1 MMFKVCRLG
10 LPIMFFA
17 LMIVARA
24 GADDWPQWRGPGR
37 DGVWKESGVVSAFAG
52 QRLPLKWSAAIG
64 PGYSGP
70 SVANGR
76 VYITD
81 RLIEPKQ
88 IERVHCF
95 DAENG
100 QAVWSYTYDCMYEGV
115 GYEAGPR
122 ATVTVQGGRAFALG
136 SMGYLHVFD
145 AATGELLWNSRLN
158 ERFQI
163 DMPIWGIAAAPLVY
177 GQLVILHIGGKDGAC
192 VVALDVATGEE
203 VWRALNDRGSY
214 SAPIITRQAGQDVL
228 VVWTGDHVAG
238 LDPQTGHVHWQSPM
252 PPKNMVIGIATP
264 VVDQGQVF
272 VTSFYDGSKMVS
284 LSSNELTATE
294 AWRSRGQDEKNTLAL
309 HSIIATPMLRDGY
322 IYGVDSYGELR
333 CLNAATGERIWEDK
347 TATPPDRWSNIHMV
361 QNGDTTWMFNELGE
375 LIIARLSPAGF
386 QQISRAKLID
396 PTTEQLTR
404 RGRGVCWAH
413 PAYANRCVFARND
426 HQLVC
431 ASLAA
436 GQ

>member
-1 MMFKVCRLG
+1 M
-10 LPIMFFA
+10 
-17 LMIVARA
+17 
-24 GADDWPQWRGPGR
+24 
-37 DGVWKESGVVSAFAG
+37 WKESGVVSAFAG
-52 QRLPLKWSAAIG
+52 PRLPLKWSVEIG

-70 SVANGR
+70 TVAKGR

-81 RLIEPKQ
+81 RLTEPKQ
-88 IERVHCF
+88 VERVHCF
-95 DAENG
+95 DADSG
-100 QAVWSYTYDCMYEGV
+100 QAVWSYTYDCAYEGV

-122 ATVTVQGGRAFALG
+122 AAVTVQDGRAFALG

-214 SAPIITRQAGQDVL
+214 SAPIITQQAGQDVL

-238 LDPQTGHVHWQSPM
+238 LDPQTGQVHWQSPM

-272 VTSFYDGSKMVS
+272 VTSFYDGAKMVS
-284 LSSNELTATE
+284 LASNELTATE
-294 AWRSRGQDEKNTLAL
+294 AWRFRGQDEQHTVAL

-347 TATPPDRWSNIHMV
+347 RATPPDRWSNIHMV
-361 QNGDTTWMFNELGE
+361 QNGETTWMFNELGE

-386 QQISRAKLID
+386 QEISRAKLID

-426 HQLVC
+426 QQLVC

-436 GQ
+436 EQ